1 MTNTPKPNQAIITSR
16 YWLVLSIVSGVVAL
30 LPLAVVLVNFA
41 ANPSSNP
48 FDESGYG
55 AALGGAAPLL
65 QATETERQDPPGA
78 GEGPERPVG
87 RQYPAVERHGDHG

>member
-1 MTNTPKPNQAIITSR
+1 MKNTPKPNQAIITSR

-48 FDESGYG
+48 VDESGYG
-55 AALGGAAPLL
+55 AALWGFFISVPTGGIIFAVGALVAVAIDWIAAL
-65 QATETERQDPPGA
+65 R
-78 GEGPERPVG
+78 RN
-87 RQYPAVERHGDHG
+87 RSR

>member
-55 AALGGAAPLL
+55 AAIWGLFISVPTGGVIFAVGALG
-65 QATETERQDPPGA
+65 
-78 GEGPERPVG
+78 
-87 RQYPAVERHGDHG
+87 AVAIEWVVTLRRNRSR